1 LEGNELRN
9 SGFKMHYRGFI
20 IARSFLLFRFKFSVV
35 DVNREDVCDM
45 ILDKTSSSSFENAV
59 DRQVSLKLAKSTL

>member
-1 LEGNELRN
+1 
-9 SGFKMHYRGFI
+9 MHYRGFSFI
-20 IARSFLLFRFKFSVV
+20 IFFFCFGLKVSVV

-59 DRQVSLKLAKSTL
+59 DRQVSS